1 VEQPLV
7 PTSIVERLKSQIML
21 MYLIANNTKGLNKIV
36 RIGYG
41 HLCLREIGRSSFNK
55 LHYLGTVNFKH

>member
-1 VEQPLV
+1 
-7 PTSIVERLKSQIML
+7 ML
-21 MYLIANNTKGLNKIV
+21 MYLLANKTKGLNKIV

-55 LHYLGTVNFKH
+55 LHYLGTVNFKHQYI